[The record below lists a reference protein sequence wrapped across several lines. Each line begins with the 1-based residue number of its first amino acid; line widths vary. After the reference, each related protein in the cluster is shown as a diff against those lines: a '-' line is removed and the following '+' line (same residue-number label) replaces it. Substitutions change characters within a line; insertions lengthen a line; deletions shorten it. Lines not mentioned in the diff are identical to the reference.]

1 MPLDAS
7 LISSNALLETS
18 EPMSDFLDVTFLAIL
33 QGVAEFLPISSSGH
47 LVIGQ
52 HVLGVKDAGL
62 QLDVFLHVGT
72 LLSVALYYRKSL
84 WRIVAERDFSYLA
97 KIVLSALPAV
107 AVYAIFKEEVESLFN
122 NTKMV
127 GALLMFTGAVL
138 AGTRFLPTGTK
149 GVSFLRALWM
159 GCMQAVALLPGVSRS
174 GMTLAAARSGKVEP
188 AKSAEFS
195 FLMSAPLILGGMF
208 LEILKMFS
216 SSAEAAQEGVGRGL
230 LVWGALL
237 SAAVGYFSLV
247 ALVKTLKG
255 RWFWLFGPYCVTAG
269 LLTLCF
275 L

>member
-1 MPLDAS
+1 
-7 LISSNALLETS
+7 
-18 EPMSDFLDVTFLAIL
+18 MSDFLDVTFLAIL

-72 LLSVALYYRKSL
+72 LLSVAMYYRKSL

-159 GCMQAVALLPGVSRS
+159 GCMQAMALLPGVSRS

-188 AKSAEFS
+188 SKSAEFS

-208 LEILKMFS
+208 LEILKMFRAADDEETYYRYCEEF
-216 SSAEAAQEGVGRGL
+216 AEKAYDLDDIR
-230 LVWGALL
+230 
-237 SAAVGYFSLV
+237 
-247 ALVKTLKG
+247 K
-255 RWFWLFGPYCVTAG
+255 WLEDCKFEVTAVYEEMTKQSVTDKTQRAVFVARKHG
-269 LLTLCF
+269 TQ
-275 L
+275 

>member
-72 LLSVALYYRKSL
+72 LLSVAMYYRKSL

-188 AKSAEFS
+188 SKSAEFS

-208 LEILKMFS
+208 LEILKMFR
-216 SSAEAAQEGVGRGL
+216 AADDVAQDGVELGL
-230 LVWGALL
+230 LMWGALL
-237 SAAVGYFSLV
+237 AAVVGYVSLV
-247 ALVKTLKG
+247 ALVKALKG